1 MKINEM
7 TNAYLNALVE
17 NVDKKKMPKEF
28 DVIIGGGALNGFY
41 GIGTVLYIRRLC
53 KNKNIHIQRVSGTS
67 IGSLLAAA
75 LLSNSMET
83 TMNIDADFY
92 SIQEGLRAGKRLENS
107 RQLIRDN
114 IIRFYP
120 DNKYPEPETLF
131 ITYWDNTQ
139 GKVITKSK
147 YSSTE
152 EVIDTI
158 LRSSHIPFISNN
170 EARYQERYCDGVF
183 PYMFT
188 DKSRQ
193 TLYISLSS
201 PNKRM
206 RAIMIRENNSIHRV
220 MSGILDASTFF
231 VEGKS
236 DMCSWIDKWS
246 TYDCICFS
254 TGGIIRHIIYLM
266 LELGINFYSII
277 PNNVKQS
284 STFQGIVHAITFLVD
299 EYFHRVTQD

>member
-1 MKINEM
+1 
-7 TNAYLNALVE
+7 
-17 NVDKKKMPKEF
+17 
-28 DVIIGGGALNGFY
+28 
-41 GIGTVLYIRRLC
+41 
-53 KNKNIHIQRVSGTS
+53 
-67 IGSLLAAA
+67 
-75 LLSNSMET
+75 
-83 TMNIDADFY
+83 
-92 SIQEGLRAGKRLENS
+92 
-107 RQLIRDN
+107 
-114 IIRFYP
+114 
-120 DNKYPEPETLF
+120 
-131 ITYWDNTQ
+131 
-139 GKVITKSK
+139 
-147 YSSTE
+147 
-152 EVIDTI
+152 
-158 LRSSHIPFISNN
+158 
-170 EARYQERYCDGVF
+170 
-183 PYMFT
+183 
-188 DKSRQ
+188 
-193 TLYISLSS
+193 
-201 PNKRM
+201 M